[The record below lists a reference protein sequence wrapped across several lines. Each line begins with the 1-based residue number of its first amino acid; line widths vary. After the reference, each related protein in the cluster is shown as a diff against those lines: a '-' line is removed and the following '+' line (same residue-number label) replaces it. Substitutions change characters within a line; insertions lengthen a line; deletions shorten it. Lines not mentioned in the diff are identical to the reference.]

1 MANNEGTEGPHGVS
15 AAEWAELISTGLDAA
30 RSALESASGYVRAN
44 VAYGLA
50 PGITRTAEDS
60 YVLIRFGQ
68 LWARLHAAE
77 LLLTRAR
84 RLVRP
89 PAQDDPTTNDA
100 LLQAQAFSRDIANE
114 ITNQSAVWTGS
125 RGNDWSP
132 RAGDFGTPW
141 SYHRVGLHYLNN
153 QDAEPV
159 AQWDGSPRIRDSSV
173 LRSPVRVIGSDA
185 EAIAVAREV
194 AAHLLPGAS
203 ARDRERTLPAAELD
217 ELSRSG
223 LMGIS
228 VPRSFGGAGVSTE
241 TLVTVFQLLSAADP
255 AIGQLPQNHFAFVD
269 AIRQDGTPA
278 QQAFFF
284 GQLLDGARLGNAQ
297 AERGGSSALNLRTR
311 LLPTPNGEY
320 LLNGTKYYCTG
331 AITAHWIPVAALDD
345 QERQVLAYVPR
356 EASGVEL
363 LKDWRGMGQRVTYS
377 GTTHFRDVRVPTEHI
392 IEHWRLFQ
400 RPNLYHPFAQLLHA
414 AIDVGIAQNALEE
427 TASALR
433 SRTRARLGAAVQ
445 KALEDPHVV
454 RRVGELLTAFHAA
467 EELVLGAARKIDA
480 AEGAPDVD
488 RVAEVAVAVSEAKAF
503 AEDVVMAITNEMF
516 ALLGSSA
523 TDEELNLHRHWRNAR
538 THTVHDANQWRYHH
552 AGNYY
557 LNGVAPGLPVRR
569 LDGEGRERVGR

>member
-1 MANNEGTEGPHGVS
+1 MTTSEVVGGPHGVS
-15 AAEWAELISTGLDAA
+15 AAAWADLISRDLDAA
-30 RSALESASGYVRAN
+30 RRTLENAGEYARAH
-44 VAYGLA
+44 VAYELA
-50 PGITRTAEDS
+50 PGTPRAAEDP

-84 RLVRP
+84 RLVQATAR
-89 PAQDDPTTNDA
+89 DDPAVNGA
-100 LLQAQAFSRDIANE
+100 LLLAQAFSRDVANE
-114 ITNQSAVWTGS
+114 IANQSAVWTGS
-125 RGNDWSP
+125 RGNDLPS
-132 RAGDFGTPW
+132 RAADFGTPW
-141 SYHRVGLHYLNN
+141 SYHRVGTRYLNN
-153 QDAEPV
+153 RDAEPV
-159 AQWDGSPRIRDSSV
+159 AQWDGSPRTRDSSV
-173 LRSPVRVIGSDA
+173 LRSLVRVIGSDE

-194 AAHLLPGAS
+194 AARLLPGAS

-241 TLVTVFQLLSAADP
+241 TLVTVFQILSAADP

-269 AIRQDGTPA
+269 VIRQDGTPA

-297 AERGGSSALNLRTR
+297 AERGGTSALNLRTR
-311 LLPTPNGEY
+311 LLPTPDGEY
-320 LLNGTKYYCTG
+320 LLSGTKYYCTG

-363 LKDWRGMGQRVTYS
+363 LKDWRAMGQRVTYS
-377 GTTHFRDVRVPTEHI
+377 GTAHFRDVRVPVRHV

-400 RPNLYHPFAQLLHA
+400 RPNVYHPFGQLLHA
-414 AIDVGIAQNALEE
+414 AIDIGIAQNALEE
-427 TASALR
+427 TAAALR

-454 RRVGELLTAFHAA
+454 RHVGELLTALHAA
-467 EELVLGAARKIDA
+467 EGLVLDAARKIDA
-480 AEGAPDVD
+480 AEGALDVNK
-488 RVAEVAVAVSEAKAF
+488 VAEVAIAVSEAKAF

-523 TDEELNLHRHWRNAR
+523 TDEELNLNRHWRNAR

-552 AGNYY
+552 AGNYH

-569 LDGEGRERVGR
+569 LDGGRAG

>member
-1 MANNEGTEGPHGVS
+1 MATAEVTGSPHGVS
-15 AAEWAELISTGLDAA
+15 TAEWVDLIANDLDAV
-30 RSALESASGYVRAN
+30 RRTLENASGYVRAE
-44 VAYGLA
+44 VAYELA
-50 PGITRTAEDS
+50 PGITRAAEDPH
-60 YVLIRFGQ
+60 VLIRFGQ
-68 LWARLHAAE
+68 LWARLHAAQ

-84 RLVRP
+84 CLVQAVVQAD
-89 PAQDDPTTNDA
+89 PAANDA
-100 LLQAQAFSRDIANE
+100 LLRAQAFSRDVANE
-114 ITNQSAVWTGS
+114 IANQSAIWTGS
-125 RGNDWSP
+125 RGQDLSP
-132 RAGDFGTPW
+132 RPADFGTPW
-141 SYHRVGLHYLNN
+141 NYHRVGTRYLNS
-153 QDAEPV
+153 QGAAPV
-159 AQWDGSPRIRDSSV
+159 VPWEGTARIRDSSV
-173 LRSPVRVIGSDA
+173 LRSPVRIIGSDE

-194 AAHLLPGAS
+194 AARLLPGAS
-203 ARDRERTLPAAELD
+203 ARDRERTLPVAELD

-223 LMGIS
+223 LTGIS
-228 VPRSFGGAGVSTE
+228 VPRSFGGAGVSIE
-241 TLVTVFQLLSAADP
+241 TLVTVFQILSAADP

-269 AIRQDGTPA
+269 VIRQDGTSA

-311 LLPTPNGEY
+311 LLPTSNDEY

-356 EASGVEL
+356 EAPGVEL
-363 LKDWRGMGQRVTYS
+363 LKDWRAMGQRVTYS
-377 GTTHFRDVRVPTEHI
+377 GTAHFRDVRVPAEHV

-400 RPNLYHPFAQLLHA
+400 RPNVYHPFAQLLHA

-427 TASALR
+427 TAAALR
-433 SRTRARLGAAVQ
+433 SRTRPRLGAAVQ

-467 EELVLGAARKIDA
+467 EGLVLDAARKIDA
-480 AEGAPDVD
+480 AEGALDAS

-503 AEDVVMAITNEMF
+503 SEDVAMAITNEMF
-516 ALLGSSA
+516 ALLGSGA
-523 TDEELNLHRHWRNAR
+523 TDEGLNLNRHWRNAR
-538 THTVHDANQWRYHH
+538 THTVHDANQWRYHN

-569 LDGEGRERVGR
+569 LEGGRD